1 MLRFLVLMLLAISA
15 NAHERMPPPVSQVVV
30 PQYRQPYF
38 PSGSGPSAYV
48 PSAPGQRSVQF
59 NGITIPEGG
68 RIVCVKT
75 DERPS
80 RVKRCADG
88 SYTVSTRSTM
98 CENPVEVYDV
108 QVSSAPPPESFVSDV
123 LGEGGKRQADRL
135 HRCFIY
141 VPPAKR

>member
-1 MLRFLVLMLLAISA
+1 MLKYIVLALLAFSA
-15 NAHERMPPPVSQVVV
+15 HAHERLPPPRSEVVV

-38 PSGSGPSAYV
+38 NSGATAVV
-48 PSAPGQRSVQF
+48 PPAPGQRVVQF
-59 NGITIPEGG
+59 NGVIIPEGG

-75 DERPS
+75 DERPAHA
-80 RVKRCADG
+80 KRCADG
-88 SYTVSTRSTM
+88 SYTVSARNVM

-108 QVSSAPPPESFVSDV
+108 QVSSVPPPESFVDDV
-123 LGEGGKRQADRL
+123 LGGGGKRQADRL